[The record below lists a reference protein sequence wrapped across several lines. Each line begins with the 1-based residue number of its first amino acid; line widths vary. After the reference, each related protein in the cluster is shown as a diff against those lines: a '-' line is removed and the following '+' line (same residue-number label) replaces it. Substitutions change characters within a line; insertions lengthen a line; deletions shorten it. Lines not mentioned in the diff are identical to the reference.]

1 LLLARVADWPHLKRA
16 KRGCAVKVLVL
27 YDYPPP
33 PGGLATQGDLLRR
46 GLLELGVDARGAHL
60 ESAFEKEWYYRWFQP
75 DVVVGIGYWG
85 MTPHLV
91 LHAQQCGMLP
101 VPWLVANGYILKYR
115 EVLSELP
122 LLLVTSNWVKRV
134 YERDGVS
141 GRNIEVLP
149 VGCDTDSFTPL
160 SMQNPYVQAVRD
172 TLRVTPEQQLI
183 LTVGGDAASKGGREV
198 MEALAQL
205 GSDVPS
211 WRYVCKVWDQQRTE
225 LQNGF
230 DRELARSLGIAD
242 RVVFESGRVSRTFMP
257 YVLSACDVYAAPS
270 RIEGFGMG
278 QVEAGACGKP
288 VIGINAMAMTDT
300 LIHGQNA
307 LLAGVAQEN
316 STSEV
321 VVGPEHGFPPGH
333 RIQFSSP
340 RIVDYRA
347 SVPDI
352 AEHLGAL
359 LNDAELRAQHGQAG
373 RQRAVELYDYRV
385 VAGQFITLV
394 QAKLGIG

>member
-1 LLLARVADWPHLKRA
+1 MR
-16 KRGCAVKVLVL
+16 VLVL

-46 GLLELGVDARGAHL
+46 GLLEIGVDARGAHL
-60 ESAFEKEWYYRWFQP
+60 ESAFEKEWYYRWFRP

-85 MTPHLV
+85 MTRHLV
-91 LHAQQCGMLP
+91 LHAQACGVLP

-115 EVLSELP
+115 EELSALP
-122 LLLVTSNWVKRV
+122 LMLVTSNWVKRV

-141 GRNIEVLP
+141 GKNIEVLP
-149 VGCDTDSFTPL
+149 VGCDTDSFAPFAAEDP
-160 SMQNPYVQAVRD
+160 QVRAVRE
-172 TLRVTPEQQLI
+172 TLKLSSEQRLI

-198 MEALAQL
+198 MEALASL
-205 GSDVPS
+205 KNEIPD
-211 WRYVCKVWDQQRTE
+211 WRYVCKVWAQERTE
-225 LQNGF
+225 VQNNY
-230 DRELARSLGIAD
+230 DRELAESLGIAD
-242 RVVFESGRVSRTFMP
+242 RVVFETGRVSRTFMP

-316 STSEV
+316 TTSEV
-321 VVGPEHGFPPGH
+321 IVGAEHGFPPGH
-333 RIQFSSP
+333 RVQFPAP
-340 RIVDYRA
+340 RVVDYRA

-352 AEHLGAL
+352 AQHLRAL
-359 LNDAELRAQHGQAG
+359 LNDPALCAALGATG
-373 RQRAVELYDYRV
+373 RRRAVELYDYRV
-385 VAGQFITLV
+385 VARQFVRLV
-394 QAKLGIG
+394 EAKLGIA

>member
-1 LLLARVADWPHLKRA
+1 
-16 KRGCAVKVLVL
+16 VKVLVL

-33 PGGLATQGDLLRR
+33 PGGLATQGDLLLR
-46 GLLELGVDARGAHL
+46 GLLDLGVDARPAHL
-60 ESAFEKEWYYRWFQP
+60 ESAIEKEWYYRWFKP

-85 MTPHLV
+85 MTPQLV
-91 LHAQQCGMLP
+91 LHAQQCGVLA

-115 EVLSELP
+115 EVLSALP
-122 LLLVTSNWVKRV
+122 LLLVTSNWVKQV

-141 GRNIEVLP
+141 AENIEVLP
-149 VGCDTDSFTPL
+149 VGCDTDSFVPH
-160 SMQNPYVQAVRD
+160 PAEDPRVRAVRD
-172 TLRVTPEQQLI
+172 TLGVRPEQQLI

-198 MEALAQL
+198 MEALASL
-205 GSDVPS
+205 GDAIPD
-211 WRYVCKVWDQQRTE
+211 WRYVCKVWVQNRTDV
-225 LQNGF
+225 QNAL
-230 DRELARSLGIAD
+230 DLELAARLGISE
-242 RVVFESGRVSRTFMP
+242 RVIFNSGRVSRNFMP
-257 YVLSACDVYAAPS
+257 FVLSACDVYAAPS

-316 STSEV
+316 RIGEV
-321 VVGPEHGFPPGH
+321 VVGEEHGFPPGH
-333 RIQFSSP
+333 RVQFPTP

-352 AEHLGAL
+352 AQHLRAL
-359 LNDAELRAQHGQAG
+359 LNDGALRDQLGQGG
-373 RQRAVELYDYRV
+373 RRRAVQLYDYRV
-385 VAGQFITLV
+385 VAQQFVAIV
-394 QAKLGIG
+394 RAKLGIT